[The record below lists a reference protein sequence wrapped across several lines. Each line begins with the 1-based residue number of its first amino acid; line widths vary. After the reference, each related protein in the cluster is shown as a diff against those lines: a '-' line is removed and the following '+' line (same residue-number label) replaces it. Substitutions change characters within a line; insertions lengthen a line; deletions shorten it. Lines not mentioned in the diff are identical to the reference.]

1 MTGWG
6 LIGSQEDIEIQEAG
20 STIRANGPDDG
31 TLAGKDIVYW
41 RAPGNYLGKRVS
53 GRTFFNLGSSY
64 AIFILIDLHQW
75 QIMLSNQIIE

>member
-53 GRTFFNLGSSY
+53 GRTLFKIVYRVSTE
-64 AIFILIDLHQW
+64 
-75 QIMLSNQIIE
+75 NQYDSIGKNCY